1 MGGYFSL
8 PNFYPK
14 KDRPLCVVCNIVTN
28 SFVFIDMECSKCK
41 EQSRSYYHPHCFR
54 NYAMTLNNDIDKQT
68 FVCPQCSFND
78 CGV

>member
-41 EQSRSYYHPHCFR
+41 GQSRSYYHPHCFR
-54 NYAMTLNNDIDKQT
+54 SYALTLKIFT
-68 FVCPQCSFND
+68 FTTHLIYASI
-78 CGV
+78 